1 MIISEKQVYDLMD
14 CAHGL
19 LNRMITHKESPF
31 CIEEVEMI
39 LNEIREQQ
47 STELKDVN

>member
-1 MIISEKQVYDLMD
+1 MIISEKQIHYLID

-19 LNRMITHKESPF
+19 LNRMIIRDESPF
-31 CIEEVEMI
+31 CIEEVDLI

-47 STELKDVN
+47 STELKEIN